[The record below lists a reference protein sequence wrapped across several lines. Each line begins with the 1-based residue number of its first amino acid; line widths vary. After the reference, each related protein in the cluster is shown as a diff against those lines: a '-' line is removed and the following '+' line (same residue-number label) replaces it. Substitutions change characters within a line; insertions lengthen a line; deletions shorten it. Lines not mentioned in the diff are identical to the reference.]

1 MRDLTKGPEGLQI
14 FLFALPMLLGNVF
27 QQLYYIVD
35 TLIIGYY
42 LGTEALAAAGA
53 SFPVIFVLV
62 SLMIGITTGI
72 NVVISQYFGNKN
84 FRMVTRAIDTAFIFL
99 FLASI
104 GLTILGLTFSKDIF
118 ILIGLPAE
126 LIPNAT
132 LYFNVY
138 VSGLVFMSG
147 YNATSAILRGMGD
160 SKTPLYF
167 LIISTIL
174 NIGFDLLFV
183 AVFKWGIAG
192 VSFATVLAQA
202 IAFGLSVIYLNRYHP
217 LIRFSFKGLSFDRS
231 IFRHSLRIGIPTG
244 LQHTFVSVGMM
255 ALMAIVNMF
264 GTPTIAAYTIAWR
277 IDSFAT
283 LPAMNFGMALSTFVG
298 QNIGANKPER
308 VKKGLLA
315 TFWMT
320 ALISIIVTAVAWM
333 YGKTLMG
340 FFTDDAEVI
349 QIGYDYLIIVSSFYV
364 VFAGMF
370 ATHGALRGAGD
381 TIIPMF
387 ITLFSLWVL
396 RVPASYIL
404 SQTMGPQGIWW
415 GIPIAWAFGL
425 LASLI
430 YYKSGRWKTKGV
442 IKHNLEAEPQDS

>member
-14 FLFALPMLLGNVF
+14 FIFALPMLLGNVF

-42 LGTEALAAAGA
+42 LGTEALAASGA
-53 SFPVIFVLV
+53 SFPVIFVLI

-84 FRMVTRAIDTAFIFL
+84 FEKVRRAIDTAFIFL
-99 FLASI
+99 FVASI
-104 GLTILGLTFSKDIF
+104 GLSVLGLVFSKDIF
-118 ILIGLPAE
+118 ILIGLPEE

-138 VSGLVFMSG
+138 VSGLIFMSG
-147 YNATSAILRGMGD
+147 YNATSAILRGLGD

-183 AVFKWGIAG
+183 VVFKWGIAG

-217 LIRFSFKGLSFDRS
+217 LIRFSFRGLSFDRD

-244 LQHTFVSVGMM
+244 LQHTFVSFGMM
-255 ALMAIVNMF
+255 ALMAIVNRF
-264 GTPTIAAYTIAWR
+264 GTATIAAYTIAWR

-298 QNIGANKPER
+298 QNMGANKPER
-308 VKKGLLA
+308 VKKGLIA

-320 ALISIIVTAVAWM
+320 ALMSLAVTFVAWS
-333 YGKTLMG
+333 YGKTIIG

-349 QIGYDYLIIVSSFYV
+349 KIGYEYLVIVSSFYI

-370 ATHGALRGAGD
+370 ATHGVLRGAGD
-381 TIIPMF
+381 TIVPMF

-396 RVPASYIL
+396 RVPASYLL
-404 SQTMGPQGIWW
+404 SSTMGPQGIWW
-415 GIPIAWAFGL
+415 GIPIAWIFGL
-425 LASLI
+425 VASFI
-430 YYKSGRWKTKGV
+430 YYKSGRWKSKAV
-442 IKHNLEAEPQDS
+442 IKHNVDTDSLD